1 VKSNLLTL
9 AVIIVIVASLLVYA
23 PEVDWNTAKV
33 IGAVLVGIF
42 FPLFVL
48 ARWQLGSS
56 FSVKAKANRLV
67 TTGLYSRLRNP
78 IYLFGGLF
86 IVGLSLFLSPWSPL
100 VVALVIVPMQVMRA
114 RREERVLAE
123 AFGEE
128 YERYKSNTWF

>member
-1 VKSNLLTL
+1 MKSNLLTL

-33 IGAVLVGIF
+33 IGAVLVGIS